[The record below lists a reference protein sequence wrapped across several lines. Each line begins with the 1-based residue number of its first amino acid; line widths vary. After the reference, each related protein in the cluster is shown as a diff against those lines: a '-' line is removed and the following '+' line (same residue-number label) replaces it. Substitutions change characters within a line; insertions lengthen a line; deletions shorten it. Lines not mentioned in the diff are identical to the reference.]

1 MNGISVKFQMRL
13 AAILIS
19 ALLLTGLLSAPVSAA
34 GPAPG
39 VGLLV
44 HNWWGEG
51 MTLNIGF
58 AQYKIP
64 AYGTGFVPLAA
75 GTYDLSVNVNGRD
88 ESSRDAR
95 IVIPAGQAVDMSYW
109 LHVLVFETIALAQP
123 ETPATAGPTPPANSN
138 PNQAAALDT
147 QWHPIDGNQS
157 LWYRFELFSHDDEA
171 FGLEMPLTVHSRLN
185 FEIYASGQISD
196 WWRETPTS
204 VGNVDGD
211 SYTWGLTGGGS
222 SVWYVR
228 VINSGA
234 QSTGFQFTYHG
245 PIVTSPVQP

>member
-1 MNGISVKFQMRL
+1 MNSTSVKLRVRL
-13 AAILIS
+13 AAILIGAS
-19 ALLLTGLLSAPVSAA
+19 LLTGLLSAPASAA

-44 HNWWGEG
+44 HNWWNGP

-58 AQYKIP
+58 AQYMIP

-75 GTYDLSVNVNGRD
+75 GTYDLSANVNGRD
-88 ESSRDAR
+88 ESSRDDR
-95 IVIPAGQAVDMSYW
+95 IVIPAGQAVEMSYW
-109 LHVLVFETIALAQP
+109 RNGVFFQTIGIVQP
-123 ETPATAGPTPPANSN
+123 APTAAGPIPPANSN
-138 PNQAAALDT
+138 PNQAAPLDT

-171 FGLEMPLTVHSRLN
+171 FALAMPLTVHSALN
-185 FEIYASGQISD
+185 FEIYSSDQISG
-196 WWRETPTS
+196 WWHETPKS
-204 VGNVDGD
+204 VGNIDGD
-211 SYTWGLTGGGS
+211 SYTWGLTSGGG

-228 VINSGA
+228 VINSGT

-245 PIVTSPVQP
+245 PLVTN